1 MLMASPAGGSAG
13 VVVARSP
20 AGDEEF
26 TLDLRVTA
34 SAPAGAASQ
43 SDSDD
48 GGGCSNTCEMSTC
61 ATESADP
68 S

>member
-1 MLMASPAGGSAG
+1 MLTASPAGGSAG
-13 VVVARSP
+13 VARHP

-34 SAPAGAASQ
+34 SAPAGAAQ
-43 SDSDD
+43 RSDSDD
-48 GGGCSNTCEMSTC
+48 GCSSTYELSNC
-61 ATESADP
+61 VTESADP

>member
-1 MLMASPAGGSAG
+1 MLVASLAVGSAG

-26 TLDLRVTA
+26 TLDLRVTV
-34 SAPAGAASQ
+34 SAPAGAAGRP
-43 SDSDD
+43 DSDD
-48 GGGCSNTCEMSTC
+48 GCSSTCELSNC
-61 ATESADP
+61 VTESADP

>member
-1 MLMASPAGGSAG
+1 MLMASPAGGSAD
-13 VVVARSP
+13 VVAARSQ
-20 AGDEEF
+20 AGDDEF

-34 SAPAGAASQ
+34 SAPASAAGR

-48 GGGCSNTCEMSTC
+48 GCSSTCELSNC
-61 ATESADP
+61 VTESADP

>member
-1 MLMASPAGGSAG
+1 MLVASPAVGSAG
-13 VVVARSP
+13 VVVTRSP

-26 TLDLRVTA
+26 TLHLRVTV
-34 SAPAGAASQ
+34 SAPAGAVGR

-48 GGGCSNTCEMSTC
+48 CNPTCELSTC
-61 ATESADP
+61 VTESADP

>member
-20 AGDEEF
+20 AGDEVF
-26 TLDLRVTA
+26 SLDLRVTA
-34 SAPAGAASQ
+34 SAPAGAAGRA
-43 SDSDD
+43 DSDD
-48 GGGCSNTCEMSTC
+48 GCSSTCELSNC
-61 ATESADP
+61 VTESADP

>member
-1 MLMASPAGGSAG
+1 MLMASPAGAG

-34 SAPAGAASQ
+34 SAPAGAAGR

-48 GGGCSNTCEMSTC
+48 GCSSTCELSNCVTD
-61 ATESADP
+61 SADP

>member
-1 MLMASPAGGSAG
+1 MLMASPVGGTVG
-13 VVVARSP
+13 VAVARSP
-20 AGDEEF
+20 AGDDEF

-34 SAPAGAASQ
+34 SAPAGAAGR

-48 GGGCSNTCEMSTC
+48 CNPTCELSTC
-61 ATESADP
+61 VTESADP